1 MSLVPRA
8 TNALWPTARCKWTAT
23 SAELAVSRCGSF
35 HDFLGLMIRAY
46 EIPFPY
52 HPWSWYIY
60 LHGWLILM
68 VNCREIYHTWMPLG
82 LVSLNFLPYT
92 LISRGTLGGGYCR
105 LTSHDDVG

>member
-8 TNALWPTARCKWTAT
+8 TNALWPTARCKWIAT

-46 EIPFPY
+46 ENHSHTI
-52 HPWSWYIY
+52 HGWYIY

-68 VNCREIYHTWMPLG
+68 VNCREIYHTWMLLG
-82 LVSLNFLPYT
+82 LVSLNFLPYYT
-92 LISRGTLGGGYCR
+92 LISRGTLGGG
-105 LTSHDDVG
+105 TVG